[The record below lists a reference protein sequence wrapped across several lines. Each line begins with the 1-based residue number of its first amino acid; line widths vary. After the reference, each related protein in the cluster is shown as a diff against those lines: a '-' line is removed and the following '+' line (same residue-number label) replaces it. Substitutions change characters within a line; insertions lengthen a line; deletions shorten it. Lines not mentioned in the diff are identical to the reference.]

1 MVLFMKS
8 RSASKHIVVI
18 VLLFLLL
25 NINSNCYAQTNNS
38 SDSLDTSD
46 TPPYPKMDSLK
57 KMDDATLDKISF
69 SDSDKII
76 KWKHSRDFSYIHYMD
91 SLLRIQKDIKSD
103 TVSLDD
109 KTGRI
114 TRLHHPQKDNSYM
127 NRNLNS
133 LPFKILFWLMA
144 LFFIGFVS
152 YKVLF
157 KNGIFSKKKNE
168 LNTDEA
174 EDAPQELIEIS
185 KYDSLISEAENAGDF
200 NLATRYLFLK
210 TLKLLSDK
218 ELIHFS
224 PDKTNHEY
232 LLEMKSNNYYNEFGS
247 LTRNYEYAW
256 YGKILIEANAYQHL
270 KEKYQLFNKKV

>member
-1 MVLFMKS
+1 MKS
-8 RSASKHIVVI
+8 RFVSITIVVI
-18 VLLFLLL
+18 ALLFLLF
-25 NINSNCYAQTNNS
+25 NANSNCYAQTNNS
-38 SDSLDTSD
+38 SDSLDTSVP
-46 TPPYPKMDSLK
+46 PPYAEMDSLK
-57 KMDDATLDKISF
+57 RMDNATLDKISF
-69 SDSDKII
+69 SDSDKIL

-91 SLLRIQKDIKSD
+91 SLLRREKDIKSD

-114 TRLHHPQKDNSYM
+114 TRLHHPRQDNSYM
-127 NRNLNS
+127 NRVLNS

-144 LFFIGFVS
+144 LFFIGFIS

-157 KNGIFSKKKNE
+157 KNGIFSRKKNE
-168 LNTDEA
+168 LNPDET
-174 EDAPQELIEIS
+174 EESTQELVEIS
-185 KYDSLISEAENAGDF
+185 KYDSLIAAAENTGDF
-200 NLATRYLFLK
+200 NLSTRYLFLK

-232 LLEMKSNNYYNEFGS
+232 LLEMKSNNYYDEFES
-247 LTRNYEYAW
+247 LTRSYEYAW

-270 KEKYQLFNKKV
+270 KEQYQLFNKKV

>member
-1 MVLFMKS
+1 MALFMKS
-8 RSASKHIVVI
+8 RSVSIKIMVIAS
-18 VLLFLLL
+18 LFLLL

-46 TPPYPKMDSLK
+46 TPPYREMDSLT

-69 SDSDKII
+69 GDSDKIT
-76 KWKHSRDFSYIHYMD
+76 KWKHSREFSYIHYMD
-91 SLLRIQKDIKSD
+91 SLLRRQKDIKSD

-114 TRLHHPQKDNSYM
+114 TRIHHPQKDNSYM
-127 NRNLNS
+127 NGILNS

-152 YKVLF
+152 YNVLF

-168 LNTDEA
+168 LNPDES
-174 EDAPQELIEIS
+174 EDSPLELVEIS
-185 KYDSLISEAENAGDF
+185 KYDSLITKAEHAGNF

-210 TLKLLSDK
+210 TLKLLSDR

-232 LLEMKSNNYYNEFGS
+232 LLEMKSNNYYTEFES
-247 LTRNYEYAW
+247 LTRSYEYAW

-270 KEKYQLFNKKV
+270 KEQYQLFNKKV

>member
-1 MVLFMKS
+1 MKS
-8 RSASKHIVVI
+8 RFVSITIVVI
-18 VLLFLLL
+18 ALLFLLF
-25 NINSNCYAQTNNS
+25 NANSNCYAQTNNS
-38 SDSLDTSD
+38 SDSLDTSVP
-46 TPPYPKMDSLK
+46 PPYAEMDSLK
-57 KMDDATLDKISF
+57 RMDNATLDKISF
-69 SDSDKII
+69 SDSDKIL

-91 SLLRIQKDIKSD
+91 SLLRREKDIKSD

-114 TRLHHPQKDNSYM
+114 TRLHHPRQDNSYM
-127 NRNLNS
+127 NRVLNS

-144 LFFIGFVS
+144 LFFIGFIS

-157 KNGIFSKKKNE
+157 KNGIFSRKKNE
-168 LNTDEA
+168 LNPDET
-174 EDAPQELIEIS
+174 EESTQELVEIS
-185 KYDSLISEAENAGDF
+185 KYDSLIAAAENTADF
-200 NLATRYLFLK
+200 NLSTRYLFLK

-232 LLEMKSNNYYNEFGS
+232 LLEMKSNNYYDEFES
-247 LTRNYEYAW
+247 LTRSYEYAW

-270 KEKYQLFNKKV
+270 KEQYQLFNKKV

>member
-1 MVLFMKS
+1 MALFMKS
-8 RSASKHIVVI
+8 RSVSITIMVI
-18 VLLFLLL
+18 ALLFLLL
-25 NINSNCYAQTNNS
+25 NVNSNCYAQTNHS
-38 SDSLDTSD
+38 SDSLDTSE
-46 TPPYPKMDSLK
+46 TPPYLEMDSLK

-69 SDSDKII
+69 SDSDKIT
-76 KWKHSRDFSYIHYMD
+76 KWKHSREFSYIYYMD
-91 SLLRIQKDIKSD
+91 SLLRRQKDIKSD

-114 TRLHHPQKDNSYM
+114 TRLHHPREDNSYM
-127 NRNLNS
+127 NRVLNS

-168 LNTDEA
+168 LNPDES
-174 EDAPQELIEIS
+174 EDPPLELVEIS
-185 KYDSLISEAENAGDF
+185 KYDSLITEAENACNF
-200 NLATRYLFLK
+200 NLSIRYLFLK

-232 LLEMKSNNYYNEFGS
+232 LLEMKSNNYYNEFES
-247 LTRNYEYAW
+247 LTRSYEYAW
-256 YGKILIEANAYQHL
+256 YGKILIEAKAYQHL
-270 KEKYQLFNKKV
+270 KEQYQLFNKKV